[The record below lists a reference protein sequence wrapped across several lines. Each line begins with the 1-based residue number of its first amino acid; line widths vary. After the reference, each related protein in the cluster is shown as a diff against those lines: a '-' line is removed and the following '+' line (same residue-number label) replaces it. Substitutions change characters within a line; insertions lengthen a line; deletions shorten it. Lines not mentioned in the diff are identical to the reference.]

1 VRGGVSRNIRRGER
15 VARRQVSRR
24 AMSSFVKSCQVLSSF
39 VKGSLD
45 ATSSDFKGLR
55 PKHLTSPPSRRVL
68 AAWTALASERRAS
81 RRTKGKDNPDS
92 AIREEIVGP
101 GMTRHDEDTM
111 RIPDRRPAALRAA
124 RRLTANS
131 SAATG
136 GASSAG
142 SAVDF
147 MEASCFRSFAA
158 VNGARVARRKTGVS
172 RRPVRAPPPAVEDQ

>member
-124 RRLTANS
+124 RRLTAKS

-136 GASSAG
+136 NASSAG
-142 SAVDF
+142 SAVF
-147 MEASCFRSFAA
+147 PHGSLFFPKFRRCQCRAKSAS
-158 VNGARVARRKTGVS
+158 
-172 RRPVRAPPPAVEDQ
+172 PPAAEGH

>member
-1 VRGGVSRNIRRGER
+1 VQFQGLATRTLDKRAL
-15 VARRQVSRR
+15 ARISRR
-24 AMSSFVKSCQVLSSF
+24 FDGARF
-39 VKGSLD
+39 
-45 ATSSDFKGLR
+45 
-55 PKHLTSPPSRRVL
+55 
-68 AAWTALASERRAS
+68 ERRAS
-81 RRTKGKDNPDS
+81 RRTKGKDNPDW
-92 AIREEIVGP
+92 AIREEIVGL
-101 GMTRHDEDTM
+101 GMTGHDEDTM

-158 VNGARVARRKTGVS
+158 VNGALIARRKTGVS
-172 RRPVRAPPPAVEDQ
+172 RRPMRAPPPAVEDH